1 VDLIRIVGKGYLV
14 MPSTS
19 QAQHKFMAWASS
31 SPENAAKAGIAQE
44 KAQEF
49 VSADKGWKR
58 LAKRKDK
65 KHGKT

>member
-1 VDLIRIVGKGYLV
+1 

-19 QAQHKFMAWASS
+19 QAQHKFMTWASS
-31 SPENAAKAGIAQE
+31 SPESAAKAGIAQE
-44 KAQEF
+44 KAREF
-49 VSADKGWKR
+49 VNADKGWKR